1 MRHRPEADLDQ
12 IWYRASTLVEHGAKP
27 SDACHR
33 AGIGG
38 SGLARLDRW
47 GDCWVELLDG
57 IQGKTALIVDDFP
70 GLAVARLSVA
80 GATVTVA
87 DDVAGRAQFRRVM
100 PGAEAEVVP
109 LASLSLPGRSWDLV
123 VFGPFT
129 SGRSTA
135 DLQVAARAVSADGRL
150 VIVTDNLLSPLRA
163 LDRLMHRPTAATGA
177 LSMAQAMRHANR
189 SGFCYHQGFALLR
202 SSLAPVAAFD
212 VNAPAAARAVLEA
225 SATFK
230 NRGRLVATRAL
241 ARLVELGVAH
251 WVVPAWMGILGCTPA
266 QVDHMRVT
274 GRIGILNSEDPS
286 RLVRGEPPAVIDK
299 RYRSREDAD
308 AEWVA
313 LRELESVGVAV
324 APRAIERLGTTANR
338 LSWMPGTSL
347 NLSEMCDDALL
358 KWMEKAG
365 ELLGM
370 VHQATARPDGSS
382 LVHGDFALTNCLA
395 EGDRLVGIIDWSTA
409 TRGLPIRDLDYL
421 VSTAS
426 VAQSRPNLAEALD
439 EAARRGYERSSERR
453 KLSR

>member
-1 MRHRPEADLDQ
+1 
-12 IWYRASTLVEHGAKP
+12 
-27 SDACHR
+27 
-33 AGIGG
+33 
-38 SGLARLDRW
+38 
-47 GDCWVELLDG
+47 
-57 IQGKTALIVDDFP
+57 
-70 GLAVARLSVA
+70 
-80 GATVTVA
+80 
-87 DDVAGRAQFRRVM
+87 
-100 PGAEAEVVP
+100 
-109 LASLSLPGRSWDLV
+109 
-123 VFGPFT
+123 
-129 SGRSTA
+129 
-135 DLQVAARAVSADGRL
+135 
-150 VIVTDNLLSPLRA
+150 
-163 LDRLMHRPTAATGA
+163 
-177 LSMAQAMRHANR
+177 
-189 SGFCYHQGFALLR
+189 
-202 SSLAPVAAFD
+202 
-212 VNAPAAARAVLEA
+212 
-225 SATFK
+225 
-230 NRGRLVATRAL
+230 
-241 ARLVELGVAH
+241 
-251 WVVPAWMGILGCTPA
+251 MGILGCTPA